1 MKKAFF
7 FVLLFAL
14 LFPLS
19 SVAEDI
25 SPSPSPVP
33 GASPSPVTAESVLDS
48 LDTGALESLFTQSGG
63 SAFKETVLKITR
75 GELVLSADELFRA
88 LAESLLSCLSG
99 TLGRLA
105 MLAVPCVLCGAA
117 RMLRGGAQHKAV
129 GEIVYAACYLMV
141 AAIMVKDLSGY
152 MTLIK
157 NAVEKMATVMQAL
170 FPLLLTLLAAVG
182 STGAAFFGPA
192 VVASSGTMTAI
203 VSTVTLRCAL
213 LSAMLAILSNLSD
226 GMRISRLREL
236 FAKIVNWTL
245 GVCFTVFIGVT
256 ALNGMGVS
264 AADGVTLRTAKYAV
278 DNFVPVVGGMFADT
292 MDTLVGCS
300 LLIKNALGLT
310 GLIVLLSV
318 SMTPLMQALAGV
330 LLYRGAAALLEPV
343 GDERLVKCMHEF
355 SESLMLLFVVGLSVC
370 GMFILL
376 TAQLLAVGNMTVGFR

>member
-7 FVLLFAL
+7 IAL
-14 LFPLS
+14 LFMLLLPLPS
-19 SVAEDI
+19 AAEDTD
-25 SPSPSPVP
+25 PSPSPVP
-33 GASPSPVTAESVLDS
+33 GASPSPVTPESVLNG

-63 SAFKETVLKITR
+63 GAFRETVLKITR

-99 TLGRLA
+99 TLGRLT

-117 RMLRGGAQHKAV
+117 RMVRGGARQKAV
-129 GEIVYAACYLMV
+129 GGIVYAACYLMV
-141 AAIMVKDLSGY
+141 ASVMVRDLSGY

-170 FPLLLTLLAAVG
+170 FPLLLTLLASVG

>member
-7 FVLLFAL
+7 IAL
-14 LFPLS
+14 LFMLLLPLPS
-19 SVAEDI
+19 AAEDTD
-25 SPSPSPVP
+25 PSPSPVP
-33 GASPSPVTAESVLDS
+33 GASPSPVTPESVLNG

-63 SAFKETVLKITR
+63 GAFRETVLKITR

-99 TLGRLA
+99 TLGRLT

-117 RMLRGGAQHKAV
+117 RMLRGGARQKAV
-129 GEIVYAACYLMV
+129 GGIVYAACYLMV
-141 AAIMVKDLSGY
+141 ASVMVRDLSGY

-170 FPLLLTLLAAVG
+170 FPLLLTLLASVG

-318 SMTPLMQALAGV
+318 
-330 LLYRGAAALLEPV
+330 
-343 GDERLVKCMHEF
+343 
-355 SESLMLLFVVGLSVC
+355 
-370 GMFILL
+370 
-376 TAQLLAVGNMTVGFR
+376 

>member
-1 MKKAFF
+1 
-7 FVLLFAL
+7 
-14 LFPLS
+14 
-19 SVAEDI
+19 
-25 SPSPSPVP
+25 
-33 GASPSPVTAESVLDS
+33 
-48 LDTGALESLFTQSGG
+48 
-63 SAFKETVLKITR
+63 
-75 GELVLSADELFRA
+75 
-88 LAESLLSCLSG
+88 
-99 TLGRLA
+99 
-105 MLAVPCVLCGAA
+105 
-117 RMLRGGAQHKAV
+117 MLRGGARQKAV
-129 GEIVYAACYLMV
+129 GGIVYAACYLMV
-141 AAIMVKDLSGY
+141 ASVMVRDLSGY

-170 FPLLLTLLAAVG
+170 FPLLLTLLASVG

>member
-7 FVLLFAL
+7 IAL
-14 LFPLS
+14 LFMLLLPLPS
-19 SVAEDI
+19 AAEDTD
-25 SPSPSPVP
+25 PSPSPVP
-33 GASPSPVTAESVLDS
+33 GASPSPVTPESVLNG

-63 SAFKETVLKITR
+63 GAFRETVLKITR

-99 TLGRLA
+99 TLGRLT

-117 RMLRGGAQHKAV
+117 RMLRGGARQKAV
-129 GEIVYAACYLMV
+129 GGIVYAACYLMV
-141 AAIMVKDLSGY
+141 ASVMVRDLSGY

-170 FPLLLTLLAAVG
+170 FPLLLTLLASVG